1 MDKLLTVRD
10 VAQLI
15 AMTPFGVYS
24 LVHKKRIP
32 AVKISRRCLR
42 FRPEDIDR
50 WLQEKSQGVE
60 TAEPKPAIRQERR
73 TQKRGLPASEVN
85 SIVEKTKREVLG

>member
-32 AVKISRRCLR
+32 AVKISTRCLR
-42 FRPEDIDR
+42 YR